1 MEKTI
6 RQLAVFVENRAGRLA
21 EVSNILGMNGIN
33 ILGFS
38 IADTAGYGIF
48 RIIVEDVD
56 RAKDVLR
63 NANFTVKENEVLC
76 VDVPHEPGGLAKVLK
91 ILSEANINVEYLYVV
106 ANTLIVFNLSDLQK
120 GRQVMEQHN
129 ISLKKIKDI
138 SA

>member
-21 EVSNILGMNGIN
+21 EVSSILGMNSIN

-56 RAKDVLR
+56 RAKEVLR
-63 NANFTVKENEVLC
+63 DANFTIKENEVLC

-106 ANTLIVFNLSDLQK
+106 ANTLIVFNLSDLVK

-138 SA
+138 SS